1 MITNRHSMLS
11 QTEST
16 QWIRSNIPIA
26 KIKHTQTNTHHCI
39 LPYRIS
45 QVPAFRTTQLLLWD
59 EGWTGWGR
67 GKGTGGG
74 GGDGEKEIKK
84 NKLKAGCRGLHSQN
98 PVLQ

>member
-26 KIKHTQTNTHHCI
+26 KKKPHTNTHHCI
-39 LPYRIS
+39 LPYKIS

-59 EGWTGWGR
+59 EGWTGG
-67 GKGTGGG
+67 GEQEEEEGT
-74 GGDGEKEIKK
+74 EKRK
-84 NKLKAGCRGLHSQN
+84 
-98 PVLQ
+98 